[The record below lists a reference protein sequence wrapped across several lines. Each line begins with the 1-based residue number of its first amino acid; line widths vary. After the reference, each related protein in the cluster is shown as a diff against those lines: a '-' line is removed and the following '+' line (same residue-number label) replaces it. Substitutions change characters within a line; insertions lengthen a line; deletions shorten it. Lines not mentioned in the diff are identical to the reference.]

1 MLKNKK
7 QLNNVFSLL
16 FIFSPL
22 IGVVLLCA
30 FQGNSFS
37 NIFLPNSLWGDELL
51 YFKQI
56 EAIIHFGIP
65 HGYFGYNETPASLL
79 TFGAW
84 SPMLLLPH
92 VVLGSLFGWSI
103 YSPIIY
109 NLVMV
114 IFSLAIFVI
123 LTSPSL
129 YQKIC
134 LSIFVC
140 SYTFLSRFIV
150 SSMMEALNFS
160 ALILLLS
167 LFLYIIE
174 FSKSSISVYFY
185 LGIALYFTMSRP
197 YYVVFIIPVLVYC
210 FLKKKYTIC
219 FVSIFFSL
227 FALVSFYWIEK
238 NLLAPRFEQGLTPS
252 TFDIFTHNGLFGV
265 VEHYINLIASGFVEM
280 FTLFYYED
288 VFGMTSIIYFFTL
301 CQILML
307 VCASTKVDKT
317 RREVKLALI
326 AVAFTIILLIVI
338 MFCFYPVY
346 NGARHIA
353 PMAFVSVFIVAR
365 YSKEISVINVALSFI
380 FFVFLAPFGKTYNYN
395 FDIPFGTAQDFEAYT
410 EISQEMFNIMK
421 NPISE
426 NSWDNTVAF
435 LSPDYDA
442 SNATLSDSPYR
453 PLYSIPAGYGINYL
467 DIDNYK
473 TDHDLSDIMSGYIIT
488 FPKNAPASTPLLSI
502 DNYVLIK
509 N

>member
-1 MLKNKK
+1 MVKNKK

-22 IGVVLLCA
+22 IGVILLCA
-30 FQGNSFS
+30 FQGNSFF

-65 HGYFGYNETPASLL
+65 QGYFGYNEATASLL

-84 SPMLLLPH
+84 SPILFLPH

-114 IFSLAIFVI
+114 IFSLAVFVI
-123 LTSPSL
+123 LTSPNL

-134 LSIFVC
+134 LTVFVC

-150 SSMMEALNFS
+150 SSMMEALSFS

-174 FSKSSISVYFY
+174 FSKSSVAVYFY
-185 LGIALYFTMSRP
+185 LGIALFFTMARP
-197 YYVVFIIPVLVYC
+197 YYVIFIIPVLVYC
-210 FLKKKYTIC
+210 FVKKKYPIC
-219 FVSIFFSL
+219 FVSIVFSL
-227 FALVSFYWIEK
+227 LALLVFYWIEQ
-238 NLLAPRFEQGLTPS
+238 NILSPRFEENLTQS
-252 TFDIFTHNGLFGV
+252 TFDIFTHSGLLGV
-265 VEHYINLIASGFVEM
+265 ISHYINLIASGFVEM
-280 FTLFYYED
+280 FTLFYYQD
-288 VFGMTSIIYFFTL
+288 VFGMTSLVYFFTL
-301 CQILML
+301 FQISML
-307 VCASTKVDKT
+307 VATSINIEKK
-317 RREVKLALI
+317 RREVKIALL

-338 MFCFYPVY
+338 MFCFYPVP

-353 PMAFVSVFIVAR
+353 AMAFVSVFIIAR
-365 YSKEISVINVALSFI
+365 YNSKVGAINVALSFI
-380 FFVFLAPFGKTYNYN
+380 LFVLIAPFGKSYNYN
-395 FDIPFGTAQDFEAYT
+395 FDIPFGTAQDIEAYT
-410 EISQEMFNIMK
+410 QTSEEMFKIMK

-426 NSWDNTVAF
+426 NYWDNTVVF
-435 LSPDYDA
+435 LTFKYDSSTA
-442 SNATLSDSPYR
+442 SLSEPR
-453 PLYSIPAGYGINYL
+453 FKPLYSIPIGYGINYL
-467 DIDNYK
+467 DQDDYK
-473 TDHDLSDIMSGYIIT
+473 TNQDFNSIMSGYIIT
-488 FPKNAPASTPLLSI
+488 SPEIAADSSALLSG
-502 DNYVLIK
+502 DNYVLIE